1 MKLKSIEF
9 TNFRSFY
16 RGNISFENDLTV
28 IIGKNG
34 AGKTSVLKAAAIAL
48 SWLRA
53 RLMSKTANGQYIDP
67 LSITNGHSQSKLH
80 VTLQNTQTI
89 DIPNKAVKGVNK
101 KYELDVEALKEWGN
115 QYREEIERTNY
126 MTSVPVYVYYG
137 VERSVID
144 IPLRIHGKDYNLL
157 DTYKDSLSGSA
168 NFRDFFTWF
177 RNQEDIENQ
186 YLVRSSRIDGF
197 CATRELDVFRRA
209 MESFMPEY
217 TNFHV
222 ERGPLRMMADKS
234 GIAINVSQM
243 SDGEKI
249 YLALIGDLCHR
260 LVLGNPTLQNPLLG
274 EGVVLIDE
282 IDLHLHPEWQGEL
295 ASRLNKAF
303 PNVQFIITTH
313 SPHVV
318 NSVPT
323 RCIRILENGMI
334 QENSYGYGLPLN
346 IVLKDVMGLSM
357 ELPKEVKKQIDD
369 VYNAI
374 QEGNLENAQDASIAL
389 EQMVPEQP
397 ELVRIRKILERMQR
411 H

>member
-9 TNFRSFY
+9 TNFRSFEQ
-16 RGNISFENDLTV
+16 GKINFENDLTI

-34 AGKTSVLKAAAIAL
+34 AGKTSVLKATAIAL
-48 SWLRA
+48 SWLKA
-53 RLMSKTANGQYIDP
+53 RLMSKTANGQYIDA

-80 VTLQNTQTI
+80 VTLQNMRTI
-89 DIPNKAVKGVNK
+89 DIPNKAVKGINK
-101 KYELDVEALKEWGN
+101 KYELDVDSLKEWGN

-126 MTSVPVYVYYG
+126 MTSIPIYVYYG
-137 VERSVID
+137 VKRSVID

-157 DTYKDSLSGSA
+157 DAYKDSLNGSA

-186 YLVRSSRIDGF
+186 YVARSNRVDGF
-197 CATRELDVFRRA
+197 YATRELDAFRRA
-209 MESFMPEY
+209 MACFMPEY

-222 ERGPLRMMADKS
+222 ERGPLRMMAYKL
-234 GIAINVSQM
+234 GVAINVAQM

-260 LVLGNPTLQNPLLG
+260 LVLGNPTMQDPLQG

-282 IDLHLHPEWQGEL
+282 IDLHLHPEWQGDF
-295 ASRLNKAF
+295 ASCLNKVF

-323 RCIRILENGMI
+323 RCIRSLENGI
-334 QENSYGYGLPLN
+334 LQENSYGYGLPLN
-346 IVLKDVMGLSM
+346 VVLKDVMGLTN
-357 ELPKEVKKQIDD
+357 ELPIEVKRQIDD
-369 VYNAI
+369 VYIAI
-374 QEGNLENAQDASIAL
+374 QEGKLKKAQDASNAL
-389 EQMVPEQP
+389 EQMVPAQP

-411 H
+411 K